1 MMFEQILDNV
11 CQRQPLIHCITNY
24 ITTNDC
30 ANIVLA
36 CGASPTMAEAEQETA
51 QIAAAADAV
60 DINIGNLNEMTVR
73 AMHNA
78 IAAANRADV
87 PVVLDPVGAGASQYR
102 MDTLRDFFA
111 AYRFAVIR
119 GNVSELLA
127 VGGVASN
134 TKGVDAGAADA
145 VTEENLD
152 ERTAFFKQL
161 SAKLGAVV
169 SVSGAIDIIASPDK
183 AYVCRNG
190 HPMMSR
196 VTGTGCMLSAL
207 TAAFCGANH
216 DNILQAAAAATAAMG
231 VAGDIA
237 CQKTREAGA
246 GTGSFRVYLMDAI
259 SLMDAQTLNG
269 GMNIEIR

>member
-1 MMFEQILDNV
+1 MFEQILENV
-11 CQRQPLIHCITNY
+11 CQRRPLVHCITNY

-51 QIAAAADAV
+51 EIASIADAV
-60 DINIGNLNEMTVR
+60 DINIGNLNTMTVA
-73 AMHNA
+73 AMHQA
-78 IAAANRADV
+78 IGAANQHHV
-87 PVVLDPVGAGASQYR
+87 PVVLDPVGAGASSYR

-111 AYRFAVIR
+111 RYQFAVIR

-127 VGGVASN
+127 VGGAASN

-145 VTEENLD
+145 VTEENLE
-152 ERTAFFKQL
+152 ERVAFFKQL
-161 SAKLGAVV
+161 STKLGAVV
-169 SVSGAIDIIASPDK
+169 SVSGAIDIIASPEK
-183 AYVCRNG
+183 AYICRNG

-207 TAAFCGANH
+207 TAAYCGANH
-216 DNILQAAAAATAAMG
+216 ENILEAAAAATVAMG

-237 CQKTREAGA
+237 YRKTTEAGL

-259 SLMDAQTLNG
+259 SLMGAETLNG
-269 GMNIEIR
+269 GMKVEVR

>member
-1 MMFEQILDNV
+1 MFEQIL
-11 CQRQPLIHCITNY
+11 QRVRQHKPLVHCITNY

-51 QIAAAADAV
+51 EIASVAGAL
-60 DINIGNLNEMTVR
+60 DINIGNLNTMTVA
-73 AMHNA
+73 AMHKA
-78 IAAANRADV
+78 MEAANQYNV
-87 PVVLDPVGAGASQYR
+87 PIVLDPVGAGASSYR
-102 MDTLRDFFA
+102 MATLREFFA
-111 AYRFAVIR
+111 HYHFSVVR

-145 VTEENLD
+145 VTEENLE
-152 ERTAFFKQL
+152 ERVAFFKQL
-161 SAKLGAVV
+161 SKKLGAVV
-169 SVSGAIDIIASPDK
+169 SVSGAIDIIASPER
-183 AYVCRNG
+183 AYICRNG

-207 TAAFCGANH
+207 TAAYCAANH
-216 DNILQAAAAATAAMG
+216 DAILEAAAAATIAMG

-237 CQKTREAGA
+237 YEKTMEAGQ
-246 GTGSFRVYLMDAI
+246 GTGSYRVYLMDAI
-259 SLMDAQTLNG
+259 SLMDADILNG
-269 GMNIEIR
+269 GMNVEIR

>member
-1 MMFEQILDNV
+1 MFEQILERV
-11 CQRQPLIHCITNY
+11 RQHKPLVHCITNY

-51 QIAAAADAV
+51 EIASAAGAL
-60 DINIGNLNEMTVR
+60 DINIGNLNTMTVA
-73 AMHNA
+73 AMHKA
-78 IAAANRADV
+78 MEAANQHDV
-87 PVVLDPVGAGASQYR
+87 PIILDPVGAGASSYR
-102 MDTLRDFFA
+102 MATLRDFFA
-111 AYRFAVIR
+111 KYRFAVIR

-127 VGGVASN
+127 VGGAASN

-145 VTEENLD
+145 VTEENLE
-152 ERTAFFKQL
+152 ERVAFFKQL

-169 SVSGAIDIIASPDK
+169 SVSGAIDIIASPER
-183 AYVCRNG
+183 AYICRNG
-190 HPMMSR
+190 HPMMSC

-207 TAAFCGANH
+207 TAAYCGANH
-216 DNILQAAAAATAAMG
+216 DAILEAAAAATAAMG

-237 CQKTREAGA
+237 YRKTMEAGQ
-246 GTGSFRVYLMDAI
+246 GTGSFRVHLMDAI
-259 SLMDAQTLNG
+259 SLMDADTLNG

>member
-1 MMFEQILDNV
+1 MFEQILDNV
-11 CQRQPLIHCITNY
+11 RQRAPLIHCITNY

-36 CGASPTMAEAEQETA
+36 CGASPTMAEAEQE
-51 QIAAAADAV
+51 AADIASVAGAV
-60 DINIGNLNEMTVR
+60 DINIGNLNTMTVR
-73 AMHNA
+73 AMHRA
-78 IAAANRADV
+78 IAAANQAGV
-87 PVVLDPVGAGASQYR
+87 PVVLDPVGAGASAYR
-102 MDTLRDFFA
+102 MDTLREFFS
-111 AYRFAVIR
+111 AYQFAVVR

-127 VGGVASN
+127 VGGAASN

-145 VTEENLD
+145 VTEENLE
-152 ERTAFFKQL
+152 ERVAFFKQL
-161 SAKLGAVV
+161 SASLGAVV
-169 SVSGAIDIIASPDK
+169 SVSGAIDIIASPER
-183 AYVCRNG
+183 AYICRNG

-216 DNILQAAAAATAAMG
+216 DQILEAAAAATAVMG

-237 CQKTREAGA
+237 CKKTEEMGG
-246 GTGSFRVYLMDAI
+246 GTGTFRVCLMDAV
-259 SLMDAQTLNG
+259 SLMDAQTLQG